1 MLISIFL
8 RSIWSRKLMA
18 GLTCVSIAISMF
30 VLLSVAH
37 IQGQIRQSFERS
49 VSGVDL
55 IVASRTSQL
64 NLLLFSVYQIG
75 YATHTLSWQS
85 YLALQHNPQVDW
97 AIPLAMGD
105 SYAGKAVVGTTK
117 DFFQHYKFAN
127 KRSLHFSQ
135 GERFE
140 RVFEVVVGAQVA
152 QDLDLKL
159 QQNLVLAH
167 GTGKVSFT
175 KHNDHPFTV
184 VGILAPTGT
193 PVDRTIYV
201 PIEAIDAIHAH
212 EPHANELLSQA
223 QVDTND
229 MGLTAV
235 LVAAS
240 SKMGILS
247 LQRQI
252 NQNVDEALSAILPAV
267 ALQELWQ
274 LMDVVEQSLQL
285 ISWLVLA
292 AAMLGLITMLLASM
306 LERRKELL
314 VLRAL
319 GAKASLIVLL
329 IEGEA
334 LTITLLGCV
343 FGYVL
348 LTVGLHVAAP
358 YVLQYFGLAIEVM
371 PTFTTLLR
379 FSGFA
384 LVIAALLALIPALLA
399 YKQSLAR
406 GLQVN

>member
-1 MLISIFL
+1 VLISVFL

-18 GLTCVSIAISMF
+18 GLTCFSITISMF

-37 IQGQIRQSFERS
+37 VQGQIRQSFERS

-97 AIPLAMGD
+97 AVPLAMGD
-105 SYAGKAVVGTTK
+105 SHAGKAVVGTNS

-127 KRSLHFSQ
+127 KRSLEFSQ
-135 GERFE
+135 GQSFE

-152 QDLDLKL
+152 QELAFQLN
-159 QQNLVLAH
+159 QNVVLAH

-175 KHNDHPFTV
+175 KHDKHPFKV

-193 PVDRTIYV
+193 PVDRTMYV
-201 PIEAIDAIHAH
+201 PIEAIEAIHTHHPHTNEHVAH
-212 EPHANELLSQA
+212 DHMDLS
-223 QVDTND
+223 DL
-229 MGLTAV
+229 GLTAV
-235 LVAAS
+235 FVGAK
-240 SKMGILS
+240 SKLGILN

-252 NQNVDEALSAILPAV
+252 NQNTEEALSAILPGV

-274 LMDVVEQSLQL
+274 LMDVVEKSLQL

-292 AAMLGLITMLLASM
+292 AAMLGLTTMLLASM
-306 LERRKELL
+306 FERRKELM

-334 LTITLLGCV
+334 LTITLLGCIL
-343 FGYVL
+343 GYVI
-348 LTVGLHVAAP
+348 LTFSLHFAAP
-358 YVLQYFGLAIEVM
+358 YVLLYFGLAIDVL
-371 PTFTTLLR
+371 PNLANFVRFT
-379 FSGFA
+379 GFA
-384 LVIAALLALIPALLA
+384 LFLAAFLALVPALLA